1 LSKHK
6 RVANEVILAQ
16 FEADLSKVKRD
27 FEAYIKLLKDAEKA
41 EDKLGDEAEQSAKQQ
56 QTAAQKRKE
65 LLKQEEAE
73 LKRLIIAKRQAFSVA
88 DISAFNTKIN
98 ESRSRIS
105 ILKDETSGFGSSIKA
120 SLAGIGAGIAAAF
133 SIQAITA
140 FAGQSIDAFL
150 EAEENANK
158 LAFAIKS
165 IGKESDVAFQGLI
178 KQSEELQKVTIFSDD
193 DIQKAQTAL
202 AVFGLTSKQIE
213 DLLPGLTDFATVTG
227 QSIESAAQAV
237 GGGLQGMG
245 KEFKRLGVDIDAT
258 KTPLENLTEITR
270 YFTTIEGA
278 AAKETETL
286 NGQLK
291 QQANEVDNLQE
302 QIGEKL
308 APAWVSLKKA
318 VFEGALLLID
328 DIKRLASGDFS
339 QLFIRDAKAGATAIE
354 SVTDAVKKRTAEL
367 VADGATQAEASKQ
380 SIKLVREELIAT
392 QKLNIEQAKANQG
405 KLNPEQQRITTQ
417 RLSRI
422 KEELTIIQQ
431 FALKTD
437 EIVTD
442 STLKASDLQ
451 GKSIEE
457 LNKLLKENELSNTI
471 DAQSNVKIIERV
483 IEQRKK
489 ELEALKKVNEELAK
503 KRQLEKEGQRRID
516 NTDREEANA
525 KRQDEA
531 IKTASDDIAQASA
544 DSRLGIETEFVN
556 DLNKLNEKSVED
568 REKANDQITKDLEKA
583 AKERTNIATIEL
595 LEQAQKVGEFVSTVT
610 QLFGQISESRI
621 QNINEDTEATL
632 ASIQLQEEAI
642 DRSLEKNRISEE
654 EAAALKAK
662 LEKKKVEEQK
672 KADAEIRRLR
682 RNQAILDKSAAI
694 FEIILATATNV
705 AKASTPFEKILAAA
719 SGAAQIAVVAATP
732 IPSYAKGTKDSGKE
746 GLAQVHKD
754 EVMFLPAKSKVLPA
768 RRAKQYSEALDSMF
782 DGTFEQHIYNNYVS
796 KEVNK
801 IAKEKET
808 IKSREFAD
816 NLVASTTYQ
825 KEYLPSLHDR
835 KNKPTKIENVN
846 ELAEAIADKLRGSYY
861 R

>member
-1 LSKHK
+1 M
-6 RVANEVILAQ
+6 ANEVILAQ
-16 FEADLSKVKRD
+16 FEADLSKVKKD
-27 FEAYIKLLKDAEKA
+27 FEAYIKLLKEAEKS
-41 EDKLGDEAEQSAKQQ
+41 EDKLGNEAEQSAKQQ
-56 QTAAQKRKE
+56 QTAGQKRKE
-65 LLKQEEAE
+65 LLRQEETE
-73 LKRLIIAKRQAFSVA
+73 LKRLVIAKRQAFSVA
-88 DISAFNTKIN
+88 DISAFNTQIN
-98 ESRSRIS
+98 KSKERIS
-105 ILKDETSGFGSSIKA
+105 ILKDEATGFGSSIKS

-133 SIQAITA
+133 SIQAISA

-165 IGKESDVAFQGLI
+165 IGKESDVAFQSLI
-178 KQSEELQKVTIFSDD
+178 KQSEQLQKVTIFSDD

-202 AVFGLTSKQIE
+202 AVFGLTAKQIE
-213 DLLPGLTDFATVTG
+213 DLLPGLADFATVTG

-245 KEFKRLGVDIDAT
+245 REFKRFGIEVDAT
-258 KTPLENLTEITR
+258 KTPLENLTEITKG
-270 YFTTIEGA
+270 FATFQGA

-286 NGQLK
+286 SGQLK
-291 QQANEVDNLQE
+291 QEANEVDNLQE
-302 QIGEKL
+302 RIGEGL
-308 APAWVSLKKA
+308 APAWVKLKK
-318 VFEGALLLID
+318 VTFEATLAIIDYFRAGSAGVAGGILSREVEKLPGALSEVSTKVKELTAVNIKAGQSQEEASKNAINAIRSEILERTRLRVEQLKNAAIVGND
-328 DIKRLASGDFS
+328 DQTSIARLRLAGVRNE
-339 QLFIRDAKAGATAIE
+339 LTAIQQ
-354 SVTDAVKKRTAEL
+354 L
-367 VADGATQAEASKQ
+367 ATQANE
-380 SIKLVREELIAT
+380 I
-392 QKLNIEQAKANQG
+392 
-405 KLNPEQQRITTQ
+405 IT
-417 RLSRI
+417 
-422 KEELTIIQQ
+422 E
-431 FALKTD
+431 
-437 EIVTD
+437 

-451 GKSIEE
+451 GRSIED
-457 LNKLLKENELSNTI
+457 LNKLLKENELSNTLV
-471 DAQSNVKIIERV
+471 AQSNVKIIERV

-489 ELEALKKVNEELAK
+489 ELEAIQKSNEELEK
-503 KRQLEKEGQRRID
+503 KNQIEKDGQRRLD
-516 NTDREEANA
+516 NTAREEANA
-525 KRQDEA
+525 KRQAEA
-531 IKTASDDIAQASA
+531 IKSASDEIAQESA
-544 DSRLGIETEFVN
+544 DNQLGIETEFVN
-556 DLNKLNEKSVED
+556 ELNKLNDQSIED
-568 REKANDQITKDLEKA
+568 RKKANDQITKDLAAA
-583 AKERTNIATIEL
+583 AKERTQIATIEL
-595 LEQAQKVGEFVSTVT
+595 LEQAQLVSDFVYNVT
-610 QLFGQISESRI
+610 NLFGQISESRI

-632 ASIQLQEEAI
+632 ASIQLQQEAV

-654 EAAALKAK
+654 EAAALKVK

-705 AKASTPFEKILAAA
+705 AKATTPFEKVLAAA

-782 DGTFEQHIYNNYVS
+782 DGTFEQHIYKTYVS

-816 NLVASTTYQ
+816 NLVASTSYQ

-846 ELAEAIADKLRGSYY
+846 EIAEAIADKLRGSIY